1 MIWVIF
7 FCFTI
12 IPCTRRQCTVFFSSL
27 VVLSEGS
34 LLEWGQLFSRGI
46 LWWGGNC
53 LGDSFPWGQFSS
65 GAIVQG
71 AIFLGEN
78 WVGAIIRGLGQ
89 SPRGQSSSGQ
99 VSGGQFSSGTVV
111 RSFAVKSDTH
121 SSWYETNSYICQ
133 FSKSTVFYFIYKY
146 KFGTNSQP
154 NRSRAV
160 FMKRVRLFSKQKH
173 FLSCY

>member
-53 LGDSFPWGQFSS
+53 LGDTFPWRQFS
-65 GAIVQG
+65 
-71 AIFLGEN
+71 LGEIVWGQLSGGWGN
-78 WVGAIIRGLGQ
+78 HPAGNHPVGKYPGGE
-89 SPRGQSSSGQ
+89 
-99 VSGGQFSSGTVV
+99 GQFSSGTVV